1 MTPEQEPY
9 RTPAERVEDLPR
21 ILRAMRQ
28 AVQEALLRH
37 KLLGQPV
44 VVWRDG
50 KVVWLQPDEI
60 PVEVPERPRSAD

>member
-1 MTPEQEPY
+1 MT
-9 RTPAERVEDLPR
+9 
-21 ILRAMRQ
+21 
-28 AVQEALLRH
+28 LLRH